1 MVTKADLTP
10 SACEVMLVPCALL
23 LAAIIRNVPNRRTS
37 RCCEVLV
44 VKWSKDVDQMFM
56 SKTSKK
62 CKTTYENEKMSFEI
76 KDCRYKREYY
86 LWVAGKCPNKPTNS
100 LKLNF
105 LSVSDQSCLWLAIY
119 FGVSA
124 DLPSSSGLGQWC
136 WSSRRESPRSLDQ
149 RFHPGSAKK
158 DWSFLLLQVKI

>member
-23 LAAIIRNVPNRRTS
+23 LAAMIRNVPNRRTS

-76 KDCRYKREYY
+76 KVCRYKSEDY
-86 LWVAGKCPNKPTNS
+86 L
-100 LKLNF
+100 
-105 LSVSDQSCLWLAIY
+105 
-119 FGVSA
+119 
-124 DLPSSSGLGQWC
+124 
-136 WSSRRESPRSLDQ
+136 
-149 RFHPGSAKK
+149 
-158 DWSFLLLQVKI
+158 

>member
-44 VKWSKDVDQMFM
+44 GKWSKDVDQMFM

-76 KDCRYKREYY
+76 KD
-86 LWVAGKCPNKPTNS
+86 
-100 LKLNF
+100 
-105 LSVSDQSCLWLAIY
+105 
-119 FGVSA
+119 
-124 DLPSSSGLGQWC
+124 
-136 WSSRRESPRSLDQ
+136 
-149 RFHPGSAKK
+149 
-158 DWSFLLLQVKI
+158 